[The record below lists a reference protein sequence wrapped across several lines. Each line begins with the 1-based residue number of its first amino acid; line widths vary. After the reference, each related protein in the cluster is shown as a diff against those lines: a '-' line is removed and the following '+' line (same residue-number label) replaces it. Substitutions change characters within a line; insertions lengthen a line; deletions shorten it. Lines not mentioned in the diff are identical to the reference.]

1 MRILFINDNLPY
13 PPIAGD
19 KIHVYNL
26 IRRIARHHEVS
37 LAALVG
43 TYEDVEAVE
52 HLREFCFRVETGIKR
67 PRHRLKHLP
76 GLLRYLVAGI
86 PLEFSVQYSKK
97 LATKIRELTSQV
109 DFDIVQFEH
118 SHMAPYLSSILP
130 GKRYKRILSLH
141 NIIFQQYGQIA
152 RVSIKTEAR
161 LRSRLYS
168 WQMSHWEPRCAGQ
181 FDLCITVSEPDR
193 RLLLAANPDL
203 RVEVVPNGVDTHK
216 YQPLAV
222 EDISTVLNFSR
233 QHELFP
239 VCGCGPLLLQSD
251 TSPT

>member
-1 MRILFINDNLPY
+1 
-13 PPIAGD
+13 
-19 KIHVYNL
+19 
-26 IRRIARHHEVS
+26 
-37 LAALVG
+37 
-43 TYEDVEAVE
+43 
-52 HLREFCFRVETGIKR
+52 
-67 PRHRLKHLP
+67 
-76 GLLRYLVAGI
+76 
-86 PLEFSVQYSKK
+86 
-97 LATKIRELTSQV
+97 
-109 DFDIVQFEH
+109 
-118 SHMAPYLSSILP
+118 
-130 GKRYKRILSLH
+130 
-141 NIIFQQYGQIA
+141 
-152 RVSIKTEAR
+152 
-161 LRSRLYS
+161 
-168 WQMSHWEPRCAGQ
+168 MSHWEPRCAGQ